1 MDLDQRVCDRAR
13 RSRDARFDGRFF
25 IAVTTTGV
33 YCRPICPARAP
44 KDEHVRYF
52 PTAAA
57 AEAAGF
63 RPCLRCRPEASPGTP
78 AWLGTSGIVSRALRM
93 IGDGALRGEG
103 AASVLRGAGAPGLNK
118 DVEQLAGRLGV
129 TARHLRRL
137 FLQHL
142 GATPLDVALTRRVHF
157 AKKLLDETSLTF
169 HQVAI
174 ASGCGSLRRFNGQ
187 IRRTYS
193 RTPTQLRRL
202 ARQKAAA
209 DPDCYRFRLAY
220 RPPYDWDAML
230 AFLSAR
236 ATPGVESVIPA
247 PRPTTKNAK
256 TAKGANDEARQSL
269 RSSRPLR
276 SSWSSSDGSRY
287 RRTISVDGRHGSI
300 EVSRLESR
308 SALSLEVRFPDPRAL
323 LFIVERVKAMFD
335 LGADPAIIAEH
346 LRADPLLRGPL
357 AKHPGIRTPGAW
369 DGFELAVRAI
379 LGQQISVRAATTMA
393 GRIATMFGSPAI
405 TGDESEWLFP
415 TPAQLAHAAIERAGG
430 VSARAETI
438 RSLARRVA
446 DATMTFN
453 SSVDAREMVSALKDL
468 PGIGDWTAEYIA
480 MRALG
485 EPDAFPSG
493 DLVLRRMAGGCAA
506 RELDRRSASWRP
518 WRAYAVMLLWQ
529 SARDEHDTSSRRR
542 HVQRD
547 GRSKLH
553 DGNGRSARV
562 FSAHGAT

>member
-57 AEAAGF
+57 AEAVGF

-157 AKKLLDETSLTF
+157 AKKLLDETSLAF

-174 ASGCGSLRRFNGQ
+174 ASGFGSLRRFNGQ

-405 TGDESEWLFP
+405 SGDQSEWLFP
-415 TPAQLAHAAIERAGG
+415 TPAQLAHAAIERAGV

-446 DATMTFN
+446 DATITFN
-453 SSVDAREMVSALKDL
+453 ASVDAREMVSVLKDL

-529 SARDEHDTSSRRR
+529 SARDEHDTSLRRR
-542 HVQRD
+542 HAQRD

-562 FSAHGAT
+562 SSAHGAT